1 MVKPKR
7 RHIKKNKQSSAII
20 VYKCII
26 YVFLVAIFGTFFLKL
41 VTPIISNT
49 ANVLGVS
56 SFFAKGGDDDNSGT
70 GSSGSGSSGESR
82 DSDDDSGS
90 GSSRSNNSGS
100 SGTSAS
106 TSNTNV
112 SSDDDEDEKRTGVKT
127 KPNETR
133 TEIRLP
139 EGERIRARTKDG
151 RTRIDITESGVK
163 TRLEI
168 RADRVVLKAEREDG
182 TEEELD
188 DETLDE
194 VKVRLAQSDINIATE
209 GGEVVI
215 AKRHLGARTQF
226 PLSIDL
232 STNTLI
238 VTTPAGQK
246 AVAVLP
252 DVAVRNILTKGI
264 LSKIGGGIV
273 SPSGGLDRG
282 SDATGKA
289 GLVAETESV
298 EEELEEPVLLAD
310 SITLEEEDGELVY
323 KMEGISDQR
332 LFGFIPVL
340 IERTIAVSA
349 ETGDVASVRSPLFDR
364 ILDII
369 SI

>member
-168 RADRVVLKAEREDG
+168 RADRVVLKAEREDA
-182 TEEELD
+182 L
-188 DETLDE
+188 
-194 VKVRLAQSDINIATE
+194 
-209 GGEVVI
+209 
-215 AKRHLGARTQF
+215 LGA
-226 PLSIDL
+226 
-232 STNTLI
+232 
-238 VTTPAGQK
+238 
-246 AVAVLP
+246 
-252 DVAVRNILTKGI
+252 
-264 LSKIGGGIV
+264 
-273 SPSGGLDRG
+273 
-282 SDATGKA
+282 TGA
-289 GLVAETESV
+289 A
-298 EEELEEPVLLAD
+298 
-310 SITLEEEDGELVY
+310 
-323 KMEGISDQR
+323 
-332 LFGFIPVL
+332 
-340 IERTIAVSA
+340 
-349 ETGDVASVRSPLFDR
+349 
-364 ILDII
+364 
-369 SI
+369 